1 MKLESGNTTYSE
13 ILHAYPQHI
22 LLNIRGWYLLVP
34 TRAVMVLG
42 GGGGEPEPEVTG
54 DERPKVDLTGLALEM
69 EQEASVRTFLREQKI
84 PLFNDKMNPETV
96 KAVDD
101 DHVYA
106 IIKILLNRTA
116 HVEGHPSP
124 PVNPLREEL
133 AELYRKCS
141 VVADESTVHTDSW
154 CIRKIIAFVK
164 MKVRR
169 SKVSTVT

>member
-1 MKLESGNTTYSE
+1 MAASAGAAEPDPDPSDVSGDE
-13 ILHAYPQHI
+13 RP
-22 LLNIRGWYLLVP
+22 
-34 TRAVMVLG
+34 
-42 GGGGEPEPEVTG
+42 TG
-54 DERPKVDLTGLALEM
+54 DRPKVDLTGLALEM
-69 EQEASVRTFLREQKI
+69 EQESSIRSFLRDQKG
-84 PLFNDKMNPETV
+84 PLFHEKMNPETV

-141 VVADESTVHTDSW
+141 VVADDSTVHTDSW

-169 SKVSTVT
+169 SKVSTVTSICFYFTF

>member
-1 MKLESGNTTYSE
+1 MAASSSAGAVDPDPASDLSGDE
-13 ILHAYPQHI
+13 RP
-22 LLNIRGWYLLVP
+22 
-34 TRAVMVLG
+34 
-42 GGGGEPEPEVTG
+42 TG
-54 DERPKVDLTGLALEM
+54 DRPKVDLTGLALEM
-69 EQEASVRTFLREQKI
+69 EQEASIRTFLREQKG
-84 PLFNDKMNPETV
+84 PLFHEKMNPETV

-116 HVEGHPSP
+116 GVEGHPSCP
-124 PVNPLREEL
+124 GTPLREEL

-141 VVADESTVHTDSW
+141 VVADDSTVHTDSW

-169 SKVSTVT
+169 SKVSTVTSICFYFTFLKAFFLLGLLS